1 MRGLMGLQRR
11 LPLFGLTSDGDD
23 HGIATAKSSER
34 SSRGGPIW
42 EGTGLHFPVARFK
55 SDSNLAE
62 SGAFDL
68 GPDRGGVSSR
78 VVPLGKAAELYGVSR
93 RFESASSLG
102 RGPASA
108 GGCPVEAAACL
119 RLAPDRLI
127 VFGRQQEGLA
137 RFFPL
142 EFGRGTFEGSG
153 GRKSVAFGSFQD
165 TKLSQG
171 ATGEQGIV

>member
-34 SSRGGPIW
+34 SSCGGPVW
-42 EGTGLHFPVARFK
+42 EGAGLHFPVARFK

-68 GPDRGGVSSR
+68 GPDRGGLSSR
-78 VVPLGKAAELYGVSR
+78 VVTLGKAAELYGVSR
-93 RFESASSLG
+93 RFESASSLV

-108 GGCPVEAAACL
+108 GGCPVKAAACL

-127 VFGRQQEGLA
+127 VFGREQEGLA
-137 RFFPL
+137 GFFAL
-142 EFGRGTFEGSG
+142 EFVRGTFEGSG
-153 GRKSVAFGSFQD
+153 GGKPVSFGSFQD
-165 TKLSQG
+165 SKLGQG
-171 ATGEQGIV
+171 ATREQGVI